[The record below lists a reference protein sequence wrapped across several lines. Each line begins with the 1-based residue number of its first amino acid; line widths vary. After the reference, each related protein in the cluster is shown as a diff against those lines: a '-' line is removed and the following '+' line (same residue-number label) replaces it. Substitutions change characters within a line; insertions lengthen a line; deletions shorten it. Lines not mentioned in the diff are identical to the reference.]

1 MELLYLKTLKELS
14 DNKIEYA
21 LLRKPKSWVD
31 IGDLDIILRKG
42 YNIHAKLEKL
52 GYSNRRNSTT
62 YIKYDFSYKN
72 WVYLDINNPLKF
84 GNQYAETSFIND
96 LVFKAM
102 EDGFLVIYQSH
113 AMRTF
118 IHLNDMEAEG
128 YGKFVELIGE

>member
-84 GNQYAETSFIND
+84 PT
-96 LVFKAM
+96 
-102 EDGFLVIYQSH
+102 
-113 AMRTF
+113 
-118 IHLNDMEAEG
+118 
-128 YGKFVELIGE
+128 